1 MSYFVI
7 SVSDLS
13 LDIMLQTTNT
23 FVYPEYCFIEII
35 IQKQT
40 QKKNKKKL

>member
-35 IQKQT
+35 IQKKKK
-40 QKKNKKKL
+40 QKKKKKL